1 MHIKITSL
9 VCDGF
14 LGQEL
19 DMIFKNTSN
28 LTLIV
33 AIKLNQLI
41 YHISQFYKKFEL
53 IS

>member
-9 VCDGF
+9 VYAGF

-19 DMIFKNTSN
+19 GMILKNTLN
-28 LTLIV
+28 LTVIV

-41 YHISQFYKKFEL
+41 YHISQFCKKFE
-53 IS
+53 